1 MADGSAQYTDGP
13 TTLLASIN
21 GPIEVKPRDE
31 IPLEAYLEITIRPSA
46 GVTSVREKH
55 LEALLRSAIS
65 PLIIRT
71 AYPRTLLQITLQV
84 IQHEQASMAYAL
96 HTLLTSAIVVVM
108 LALVDAGVPMRGML
122 AAAFVEEGDGSAAHV
137 FGYAITGGGGGW
149 GGIKEGLVF
158 VESDGVFDEKGFV
171 AASEVGRKKC
181 LEVGELMKD
190 WVREKVGK
198 DMKYRLK

>member
-1 MADGSAQYTDGP
+1 MADGSAQYSDGP

-71 AYPRTLLQITLQV
+71 AYPRTLLQITLQI
-84 IQHEQASMAYAL
+84 IQHEQASMAHVL
-96 HTLLTSAIVVVM
+96 HTLLASAIVVVM
-108 LALVDAGVPMRGML
+108 LALVDAGVPMKGML
-122 AAAFVEEGDGSAAHV
+122 AAAFVEEAGGSAAHV
-137 FGYAITGGGGGW
+137 FGYAITGVDGGGG
-149 GGIKEGLVF
+149 GPKEGLVF
-158 VESDGVFDEKGFV
+158 VESDGVFDEKGFTE
-171 AASEVGRKKC
+171 ASEVGRKKC

-190 WVREKVGK
+190 WVRGKVGK